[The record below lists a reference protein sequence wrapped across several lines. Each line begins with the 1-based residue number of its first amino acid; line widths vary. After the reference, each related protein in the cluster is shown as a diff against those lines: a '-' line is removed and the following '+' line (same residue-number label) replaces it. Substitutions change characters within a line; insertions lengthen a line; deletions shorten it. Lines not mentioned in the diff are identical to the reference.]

1 MDSENWEILH
11 GLKKIKYYEF
21 IKQALG
27 TKCFFEGPEDEI
39 RTHETENEKDKN
51 SREKKVL

>member
-51 SREKKVL
+51 SREKKGL